1 MSTTKWTLDP
11 AHSELQFK
19 VKHMMVSNLTGSIGS
34 FQVTVDAEGADIE
47 DARIHFE
54 GELDSIS
61 TGNAQRDAHLK
72 NEDFFDTARFPKIQF
87 ASTSFKKINE
97 DGDYA
102 LNGELTIRDVTRP
115 VSLQVNF
122 GGQAKDPWGNT
133 KAGFS
138 VSGKINRK
146 DWGLNYNAVLE
157 TGGVMVGE
165 DVRILAELQMA
176 QVTEAAA

>member
-19 VKHMMVSNLTGSIGS
+19 VKHMMVSNVTGSIGK
-34 FQVTVDAEGADIE
+34 FNVTVDTTGADLE
-47 DARIHFE
+47 DARIQFDA
-54 GELDSIS
+54 ELDSLS
-61 TGNAQRDAHLK
+61 TGNEQRDAHLK
-72 NEDFFDTARFPKIQF
+72 NEDFFDTGRFPTIHF
-87 ASTSFKKINE
+87 DSTSFKKVN
-97 DGDYA
+97 DNGDYE
-102 LNGELTIRDVTRP
+102 LKGELTIQERTRP
-115 VSLQVNF
+115 VTLQVEF
-122 GGQAKDPWGNT
+122 GGQAKDPWGNI

-165 DVRILAELQMA
+165 EVRILAELQMA
-176 QVTEAAA
+176 QVTEATA